1 MITYAIHSSRIS
13 RELQNRGFVL
23 IKVEPNKKKPQ
34 FSVYHFED
42 TVELQSTLTEIIQR
56 KRKERK

>member
-1 MITYAIHSSRIS
+1 MNTYGIHSAAVAH
-13 RELQNRGFVL
+13 ELMFKGFKL

-42 TVELQSTLTEIIQR
+42 TVELQLTLTKILERR
-56 KRKERK
+56 KNKK